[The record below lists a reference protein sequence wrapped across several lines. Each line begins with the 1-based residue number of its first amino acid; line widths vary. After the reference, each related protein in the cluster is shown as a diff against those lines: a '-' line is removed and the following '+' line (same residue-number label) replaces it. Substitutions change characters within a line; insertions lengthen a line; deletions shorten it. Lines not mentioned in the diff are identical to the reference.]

1 MHNKHTFQ
9 AGFLTFMMLSAFMF
23 FGHTETSYA
32 AESTGTLQVCSVVAS
47 STELLPEGQFSLSFA
62 TTTDLN
68 TPVFTYSFNAN
79 TFETNTVS
87 DGISMYCTD
96 AVSVPFGNYY
106 YNNVSIETASSQ
118 WLPTTYV
125 DTPTTAISTI
135 TPSVYTNGLFT
146 ESTEDDI
153 LINTAS
159 DGLVVVSAEY
169 PHRTVFVFNKPTDV
183 FYNTSA
189 QSSVLAAA
197 EPTCSANVN
206 LISNGGFESPVVHNP
221 ALWTSIPLGTPDF
234 FWTSLDTVVYPYIEV
249 QAGYTEGTAVWT
261 PHSGIQYA
269 EIDGGTNHDVSQVLA
284 TIPGNTY
291 SLSYWMSPRPSL
303 SSDTNR
309 MNVFANG
316 SLIDTVIESGT
327 TTTAWSQR
335 TLTFVATSTQ
345 TRISFT
351 QGQNVHTGEG
361 VFIDDVSVVCAGV
374 KTDTSIKNQCVLP
387 DTFGDIAS
395 EHIGV
400 SYGSTEKVVQTMLTE
415 QGYALNALL
424 DQKEYQSWALPFG
437 TTTIEVQYLD
447 GQKGGSEIF
456 GYYLNNDISTFV
468 PVFASGPYSDVAYPN
483 LPEAT
488 NGEKFTI
495 TVNGSSIQF
504 ALFGV
509 HGGDHYTSTVRA
521 ENEFGADRVLVYEVP
536 QSQTGGEYIL
546 AFEDLKISAS
556 DNDYNDDIVKI
567 SFSGCDTTVKNT
579 PPTIT
584 LTGATPTIVTV
595 GQTFTDQG
603 ATATDLEDGN
613 ITHKVVVTGTVGTL
627 PGTYTLTYTVT
638 DLGGL
643 SASTTRTVIV
653 LPVAVCSANVNL
665 ISNGGFESPVVHN
678 PALWTSIPLGTPDF
692 FWTSLDTVV
701 YPYIEVQAG
710 YTEGT
715 AVWTPHSGIQYA
727 EIDGGTN
734 HDVSQVLA
742 TIPGNTYSLSYWMS
756 PRPSLSSD
764 TNRMNVFA
772 NGSLIDTV
780 IESGTTTT
788 AWSQR
793 TLTFVATSTQTR
805 ISFTQG
811 QNVHTG
817 EGVFIDDVSVVCNP
831 AIVKN
836 TPPTITLVG
845 ANPANLTVGQ
855 SWVEPGATA
864 NDLEDGNIT
873 NNIVITGTVNVNVV
887 GTYPLVYTVTDS
899 GGLSAST
906 TRQVIVSPAGGGGV
920 TTGKIT
926 FCSIFANKD
935 TNAIATTSLGLPTGS
950 FTLTLGTTTDIGTSA
965 IQTKTWTAS
974 AFAPNTKIMLSQN
987 DADCV
992 SYDNLPLG
1000 TYYYSELGVTGT
1012 AWIISSTS
1020 PLYNDQFNTPVNNIF
1035 DVFAYSPELFTAT
1048 TTDDTSRNVNA
1059 DGQIVLS
1066 ADRREHTVVIATKY
1080 NPVTPPVEP
1089 PCLGCGGGTIT
1100 PPACTS
1106 NCGGGG
1112 NGPIVSSLA
1121 ITNEKV
1127 VEITPGVA
1135 LVTWN
1140 TNLPATKEVGYGTTS
1155 QPASFIVAPF
1165 GYATSTVRVSEPLTT
1180 VHSYTI
1186 PIESGKT
1193 YYFRPVSTDN
1203 KTTVAGIELVLNPGT
1218 GIGGG
1223 NETGNSCYYLFD
1235 YLKQGWNNNPVEVKK
1250 LQVFLRDLEGFSVEV
1265 TGVYDDQT
1273 VSALNAFQNRYKDDI
1288 LTPWGHTAPT
1298 SFTYITTKKKVNEI
1312 YCKMAFPVT
1321 AQQQTEID
1329 AYRAFLQGLSDAGVT
1344 IGAPTEEQNNQPV
1357 IIDTNE
1363 VGTLFPDGVSTTSL
1377 GTLAGAPSQSTTTTA
1392 GRLTANVLEASKRL
1406 GNVAAAIV
1414 TWPFDWVRSLFG
1426 TDTDMQC
1433 EHQSV
1438 FSQWFNWILIIVI
1451 ITMSYLWYRERQANK
1466 KALEINEELDLMR
1479 D

>member
-9 AGFLTFMMLSAFMF
+9 IGFLTFVMVFLFTL
-23 FGHTETSYA
+23 FGYTQTTYA
-32 AESTGTLQVCSVVAS
+32 QENTGTLQVCSVVESAD
-47 STELLPEGQFSLSFA
+47 STLPLGQFSLFLA
-62 TTTDLN
+62 TTTDFN
-68 TPVFTYSFNAN
+68 TPLVTYAFNAD
-79 TFETNTVS
+79 TFETNTVL

-106 YNNVSIETASSQ
+106 YNNVSIETSSSQ

-125 DTPTTAISTI
+125 DTPTTAISTV
-135 TPSVYTNGLFT
+135 TPSAYTNGLFT
-146 ESTEDDI
+146 ENTEDDI

-159 DGLVVVSAEY
+159 DGLVVVNAEN
-169 PHRTVFVFNKPTDV
+169 PHRTVFVFNKPVDV
-183 FYNTSA
+183 FYNVST
-189 QSSVLAAA
+189 QSIAALTV

-206 LISNGGFESPVVHNP
+206 LISNGGFETPVVNNP

-269 EIDGGTNHDVSQVLA
+269 EIDGGTNHDVSQVIA

-291 SLSYWMSPRPSL
+291 ALSYWMSPRPTL

-351 QGQNVHTGEG
+351 QGQNVHIGEG
-361 VFIDDVSVVCAGV
+361 VFIDDVSVVCNGV
-374 KTDTSIKNQCVLP
+374 KTSTSVKNQCVLP

-400 SYGSTEKVVQTMLTE
+400 SYGPSEKVVQTMLTE

-447 GQKGGSEIF
+447 GQKAGSEIF

-579 PPTIT
+579 PPTIA
-584 LTGATPTIVTV
+584 LTGANPSVVTV
-595 GQTFTDQG
+595 GTTWTEPG

-613 ITHKVVVTGTVGTL
+613 ITNNIVITGTVGTV

-638 DLGGL
+638 DTGGL
-643 SASTTRTVIV
+643 TASTTRTVIV
-653 LPVAVCSANVNL
+653 LPSTSSNACTIVSDTTNFAGSVPAVATYNM
-665 ISNGGFESPVVHN
+665 N
-678 PALWTSIPLGTPDF
+678 PAWTASIPG
-692 FWTSLDTVV
+692 
-701 YPYIEVQAG
+701 
-710 YTEGT
+710 
-715 AVWTPHSGIQYA
+715 
-727 EIDGGTN
+727 
-734 HDVSQVLA
+734 A
-742 TIPGNTYSLSYWMS
+742 TWIWSAAKVADPI
-756 PRPSLSSD
+756 
-764 TNRMNVFA
+764 A
-772 NGSLIDTV
+772 
-780 IESGTTTT
+780 TTTVMFSKAFT
-788 AWSQR
+788 
-793 TLTFVATSTQTR
+793 ATSTMSQAMLS
-805 ISFTQG
+805 IAADNSYVVKV
-811 QNVHTG
+811 N
-817 EGVFIDDVSVVCNP
+817 GVTVASNLDALNFSSVATYNIASAIVAGTNILTVEVVNFALPNATSETNP
-831 AIVKN
+831 AGLLYKLDMSAGCAHAPVN

-845 ANPANLTVGQ
+845 ANPATLTVGQ

-864 NDLEDGNIT
+864 ADLEDGNIT
-873 NNIVITGTVNVNVV
+873 NKIVITGTVNVNVV

-899 GGLSAST
+899 GGLTAST

-935 TNAIATTSLGLPTGS
+935 TNAIATTSTGLPAGS
-950 FTLTLGTTTDIGTSA
+950 FTLTLGTTTNIGTSA
-965 IQTKTWTAS
+965 IHTKTWTA
-974 AFAPNTKIMLSQN
+974 AGFAPNRNIMLSQN

-1035 DVFAYSPELFTAT
+1035 DLFAYSPELFTAT
-1048 TTDDTSRNVNA
+1048 TTDDASRNVNA

-1066 ADRREHTVVIATKY
+1066 ADRREHVVVIGTKY
-1080 NPVTPPVEP
+1080 NPTTTPVEP
-1089 PCLGCGGGTIT
+1089 PCLGCGGGTVT
-1100 PPACTS
+1100 PPCTA
-1106 NCGGGG
+1106 NCGGGGG

-1140 TNLPATKEVGYGTTS
+1140 TNLPATKEVGYGTAS
-1155 QPASFIVAPF
+1155 QPASFITAPF

-1186 PIESGKT
+1186 PIDSGKT
-1193 YYFRPVSTDN
+1193 YYFRPVSTDG

-1223 NETGNSCYYLFD
+1223 NETTGNSCYYLFD

-1250 LQVFLRDLEGFSVEV
+1250 LQVFLRDLEGFSVQV

-1329 AYRAFLQGLSDAGVT
+1329 AYRAFLAGLSNAGVT
-1344 IGAPTEEQNNQPV
+1344 IGAPTEEQINQPV
-1357 IIDTNE
+1357 IVDTNE
-1363 VGTLFPDGVSTTSL
+1363 VGTLFPDGVSTTTL

-1426 TDTDMQC
+1426 TNDAEAQC
-1433 EHQSV
+1433 SNQSV
-1438 FSQWFNWILIIVI
+1438 FTQWFNWLLIIVI